1 MDSATLQ
8 EGEEIDDNHVFQM
21 RKQQQHPYKSDGC
34 KIQITL
40 LPLKAEVY
48 EERLQPGYM
57 SMAAE

>member
-21 RKQQQHPYKSDGC
+21 RQQQQPYKSDGC

-40 LPLKAEVY
+40 LPLKAEVQ

-57 SMAAE
+57 SMAGE